1 MARQFFSGN
10 SLDQAVMAAARTFS
24 IDPTEVQYTVRDKKH
39 GFVNARR
46 RFVIEVDPE
55 SPKKDAVETDVASP
69 EVASESLSLLAG
81 VKAPAAKKREKA
93 PRVGQKRPASK
104 EEPAPEDAPDSDA
117 AADSSSD
124 EVVDGMPDVEEDQ
137 GKDVESDDDDF
148 DDDDD
153 SDDDDRDD
161 DDGDDSDVDDEDD
174 EDDDSDDDDED
185 LDEDGDPEVAAFLK
199 AGNKLI
205 DILDVELDVKVE
217 RRDDEFFVDFTGEE
231 ADLLTEDDGKI
242 LQAIEQLLP
251 RMVRGLVGH
260 GLPCT
265 IDCEGFKEE
274 KINELRELADSAAAE
289 SKESGEEILL
299 KPMNPADRRVVH
311 LALADD
317 PDVETES
324 SGDGFMKRVRIVP
337 L

>member
-24 IDPTEVQYTVRDKKH
+24 IDPTEVQYTIREKKH

-55 SPKKDAVETDVASP
+55 SPKKEVVEADVASP

-81 VKAPAAKKREKA
+81 VKPPAAAKKEDK
-93 PRVGQKRPASK
+93 PRAGRKRPASRH
-104 EEPAPEDAPDSDA
+104 EPAPEDDDE
-117 AADSSSD
+117 SD
-124 EVVDGMPDVEEDQ
+124 EVVEAVSE
-137 GKDVESDDDDF
+137 
-148 DDDDD
+148 
-153 SDDDDRDD
+153 
-161 DDGDDSDVDDEDD
+161 DVDDDTPDSEDDPAEEAESYDDDEVDDD
-174 EDDDSDDDDED
+174 EDDDEDDDDGEEDGEED
-185 LDEDGDPEVAAFLK
+185 LDDDEEIDGDEDPEVAAFLR

-260 GLPCT
+260 GLPCS
-265 IDCEGFKEE
+265 IDCEGFKED
-274 KINELRELADSAAAE
+274 KVNELKELADSAAADA
-289 SKESGEEILL
+289 KDSGDEILL
-299 KPMNPADRRVVH
+299 KPMSPADRRVVH
-311 LALADD
+311 MALADD